1 MGGGKDVVVEIEENI
16 RLEGWWRWACLVG
29 AAKL

>member
-1 MGGGKDVVVEIEENI
+1 VVVEIEENI